1 MSTFGPAPARPRGA
15 DSSRAPMPRDPHALE
30 AILRLAIVPGIGPA
44 RLSAL
49 LARFGSV
56 EDVLRAP
63 AREVAELPG
72 FGPEFA
78 RRVASAGT
86 LEGLQRARSAFRSLR
101 RAGAAV
107 VTAEDDVYPAAF
119 RALPD
124 PPLVLYAM
132 GDARLLGEPGIA
144 VVGTRGPTDYGRRTA
159 AGLARELARAGYV
172 IVSGMAKGID
182 AVAQAAALDAGGAT
196 VGVLGHGI
204 DRVYPPENRL
214 LFSRVREQG
223 LLLSELPPGEEPLAG
238 NFPRRNRLIAA
249 LSAGVLVVEMGEKSG
264 ARHTVDYALE
274 LGKEVFAVPGPIGS
288 PASAGTNQLLKDG
301 ARLVTS
307 ARDVL
312 EELHG
317 VGLTP
322 RAGFIP
328 APAPDPGPPSPP
340 VAPPDLAPE
349 EAHVFA
355 QLTDEPRHVDDLA
368 AALAIPTSAALAALL
383 GLELRE
389 LVEALPGK
397 QFRLR

>member
-1 MSTFGPAPARPRGA
+1 
-15 DSSRAPMPRDPHALE
+15 MPRDPRQLE
-30 AILRLAIVPGIGPA
+30 TILRLAIVPGVGPA

-56 EDVLRAP
+56 ERVLAAS

-86 LEGLQRARSAFRSLR
+86 AEGLQRARAAMDTLHRV
-101 RAGAAV
+101 GARV
-107 VTAEDDVYPAAF
+107 VTADDDVYPPAF
-119 RALPD
+119 RTLPD
-124 PPLVLYAM
+124 PPVVLYAM
-132 GDARLLGEPGIA
+132 GDVHLLNDPGMGI
-144 VVGTRGPTDYGRRTA
+144 VGTRAPTDYGRRTA
-159 AGLARELARAGYV
+159 AALSRELARAGYT

-204 DRVYPPENRL
+204 DKIYPPENRS
-214 LFSRVREQG
+214 LFLRVRDRG
-223 LLLSELPPGEEPLAG
+223 LLISELPPGEEPMAG

-264 ARHTVDYALE
+264 AKHTVDYALE
-274 LGKEVFAVPGPIGS
+274 LGKEVFAVPGPIGTPES
-288 PASAGTNQLLKDG
+288 MGTNQLLKDG

-312 EELHG
+312 EELQG
-317 VGLTP
+317 VGLPP
-322 RAGFIP
+322 RPVA
-328 APAPDPGPPSPP
+328 GPPPLAEAPP
-340 VAPPDLAPE
+340 PARVAPPDLAPD
-349 EAHVFA
+349 EASVFA
-355 QLTDEPRHVDDLA
+355 PLGDDARHVDDLA
-368 AALAIPTSAALAALL
+368 NAAGVTTSAALMALL

-389 LVEALPGK
+389 LAEALPGK
-397 QFRLR
+397 LFRLR

>member
-1 MSTFGPAPARPRGA
+1 
-15 DSSRAPMPRDPHALE
+15 MPRDPQALE
-30 AILRLAIVPGIGPA
+30 TLLRLAIVPGIGPG

-49 LARFGSV
+49 LARFGAV
-56 EDVLRAP
+56 EHVLAAT
-63 AREVAELPG
+63 ARQVADLPG
-72 FGPEFA
+72 FGPELA
-78 RRVASAGT
+78 RRVAAAGT
-86 LEGLQRARSAFRSLR
+86 AEGRDRARAALEMLR
-101 RAGAAV
+101 RAGARV
-107 VTAEDDVYPAAF
+107 LAEDDDVYPPAF

-124 PPLVLYAM
+124 PPLVLYAL
-132 GDARLLGEPGIA
+132 GDVHLLGDPGIG
-144 VVGTRGPTDYGRRTA
+144 VVGTRAPTDYGRHTA
-159 AGLARELARAGYV
+159 AGLARELARAGYT
-172 IVSGMAKGID
+172 IVSGMARGID

-204 DRVYPPENRL
+204 DRVYPSENRS
-214 LFSRVREQG
+214 LFSRVRERG
-223 LLLSELPPGEEPLAG
+223 LLISELPPGEEPLAG

-264 ARHTVDYALE
+264 AKHTVDYALE

-317 VGLTP
+317 VGLPP
-322 RAGFIP
+322 RPVCGDGPSADLPP
-328 APAPDPGPPSPP
+328 AKP
-340 VAPPDLAPE
+340 VAPPDLAPD
-349 EAHVFA
+349 EARVFA
-355 QLTDEPRHVDDLA
+355 RLADEPRHVDGLA
-368 AALAIPTSAALAALL
+368 AAAGMSTSTALTALL

>member
-1 MSTFGPAPARPRGA
+1 MS
-15 DSSRAPMPRDPHALE
+15 RDFAELE
-30 AILRLAIVPGIGPA
+30 TLLRLAIVPGIGPG

-49 LARFGSV
+49 VAHFGSV
-56 EDVLRAP
+56 ERVLAATPRQ
-63 AREVAELPG
+63 VAELPG

-86 LEGLQRARSAFRSLR
+86 AEGRARARAAMETLR
-101 RAGAAV
+101 RAGAVV
-107 VTAEDDVYPAAF
+107 VTRDDGVYPPAF
-119 RALPD
+119 HTLPD
-124 PPLVLYAM
+124 PPVVLYAL
-132 GDARLLGEPGIA
+132 GDRHLMGEPGIG
-144 VVGTRGPTDYGRRTA
+144 VVGTRAPTDYGRRA
-159 AGLARELARAGYV
+159 ASDLSYHLARAGYT

-196 VGVLGHGI
+196 IGVLGHGI
-204 DRVYPPENRL
+204 DRIYPEENRA
-214 LFSRVREQG
+214 LFHRLRQRG

-264 ARHTVDYALE
+264 ARHTVEYALE

-288 PASAGTNQLLKDG
+288 PASAGTNQLLKEG

-312 EELHG
+312 EELQG
-317 VGLTP
+317 VGVSVRPVT
-322 RAGFIP
+322 G
-328 APAPDPGPPSPP
+328 APGAAEAPLRRPP
-340 VAPPDLAPE
+340 PPDLAPD
-349 EAHVFA
+349 EARVFA
-355 QLTDEPRHVDDLA
+355 QLADEPRHVDELA
-368 AALAIPTSAALAALL
+368 AAAGVASSAALGALL

>member
-1 MSTFGPAPARPRGA
+1 
-15 DSSRAPMPRDPHALE
+15 MPRDPQALE
-30 AILRLAIVPGIGPA
+30 AILRVAIVPGIGPA

-49 LARFGSV
+49 LARFGGV
-56 EDVLRAP
+56 EQVLRAS
-63 AREVAELPG
+63 AREVSEIPG
-72 FGPEFA
+72 FGPELA

-86 LEGLQRARSAFRSLR
+86 DEGLQRARTAYRALR
-101 RAGAAV
+101 QAGAVV
-107 VTAEDDVYPAAF
+107 VTAQDDVYPAAF
-119 RALPD
+119 RTLPD
-124 PPLVLYAM
+124 PPLVLYAL
-132 GDARLLGEPGIA
+132 GDVHLLGDPGIG
-144 VVGTRGPTDYGRRTA
+144 VVGTRLPTDYGRRTA
-159 AGLARELARAGYV
+159 AGLARELARAGYS

-204 DRVYPPENRL
+204 DRVYPTENEL
-214 LFSRVREQG
+214 LFARVRERG
-223 LLLSELPPGEEPLAG
+223 LLITELPPGEEPLAG

-249 LSAGVLVVEMGEKSG
+249 LSAGVLVVEMGERSG
-264 ARHTVDYALE
+264 AKHTVDYALE

-322 RAGFIP
+322 RAGFVP
-328 APAPDPGPPSPP
+328 APSADVVAPPPRP
-340 VAPPDLAPE
+340 VVPPDLAPD
-349 EAHVFA
+349 EARVFA
-355 QLTDEPRHVDDLA
+355 GLSDTPRHVDDLA
-368 AALAIPTSAALAALL
+368 AALGMPTSAALTALL

>member
-1 MSTFGPAPARPRGA
+1 
-15 DSSRAPMPRDPHALE
+15 MPRDPQALE
-30 AILRLAIVPGIGPA
+30 TLLRLAIVPGVGPA

-56 EDVLRAP
+56 ERVLGA
-63 AREVAELPG
+63 AAAQVAEMPG
-72 FGPEFA
+72 FGKEFA
-78 RRVASAGT
+78 RRIVLAGT
-86 LEGLQRARSAFRSLR
+86 EEGRRRARAAMEALR
-101 RAGAAV
+101 HVGAV
-107 VTAEDDVYPAAF
+107 VVTPEDDVYPPAF
-119 RALPD
+119 RTLPD

-132 GDARLLGEPGIA
+132 GDAHLMGDPGIG
-144 VVGTRGPTDYGRRTA
+144 VVGTRAPTDYGRRAA
-159 AGLARELARAGYV
+159 AGLSAELARAGYS

-182 AVAQAAALDAGGAT
+182 AVAQTAALDVGGAT

-204 DRVYPPENRL
+204 DRIYPLENQRL
-214 LFSRVREQG
+214 FLRTRERG
-223 LLLSELPPGEEPLAG
+223 LLISELPPGEEPLAG

-264 ARHTVDYALE
+264 ARHTVEYALE

-288 PASAGTNQLLKDG
+288 PMSAGTNQLLKEG

-317 VGLTP
+317 VGLPP
-322 RAGFIP
+322 RRA
-328 APAPDPGPPSPP
+328 PSPTP
-340 VAPPDLAPE
+340 DAAPPATMTRAAPPDLAPD
-349 EAHVFA
+349 EATVFA
-355 QLTDEPRHVDDLA
+355 LLSDDPRHVDDLA
-368 AALAIPTSAALAALL
+368 AAAGLATPAALTALL

-397 QFRLR
+397 HFKLL